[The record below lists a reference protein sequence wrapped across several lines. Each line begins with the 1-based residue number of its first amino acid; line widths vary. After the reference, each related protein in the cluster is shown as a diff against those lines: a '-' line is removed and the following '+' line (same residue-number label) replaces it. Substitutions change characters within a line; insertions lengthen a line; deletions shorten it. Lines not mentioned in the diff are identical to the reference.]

1 MSARKAVNPVISTS
15 SSTAF
20 AALGRIESVR
30 YHTLKVAHPKM
41 RNAAAPP
48 FTTARSD
55 VWRTGWF
62 FGFPAMTS
70 VSFLLSRQKAMPSKA
85 SATIVSSSRNAMR
98 PV

>member
-1 MSARKAVNPVISTS
+1 MSARKTVNPVISTS

-30 YHTLKVAHPKM
+30 YHTLNVAHPKM

-48 FTTARSD
+48 FTTARSE
-55 VWRTGWF
+55 VWCTRWF
-62 FGFPAMTS
+62 WGFPATTS
-70 VSFLLSRQKAMPSKA
+70 VSFRLFKQKAMPSKA